1 MSAENATVET
11 TFSAKDEN
19 VDKTAKDVTSSVE
32 SVPSSHNTSFGGI
45 VGNII
50 SVAERVKKVIA
61 EIPKSVN
68 TSFTG
73 TVSIKKTG
81 GKPLAPSG
89 AGLNVDLPYYTGNV
103 DGKALVNG
111 QTYGAALAGKT
122 LVGELGPELAVYDN
136 KYHLLG
142 ENGAEFVNL
151 PSDAIVFNHL
161 QTQGIIDGKVDK
173 IRGTQLNA
181 AYKRA
186 SMYSGNALVEG
197 NAYAGGIG
205 SALAAVRRAKS
216 IWTNL
221 LNSLSAADMLGG
233 GGGGGGGG
241 GKNASLK
248 PYIADLQ
255 EWYNLS
261 RQIVD
266 LENRINTLVAQRNN
280 LSKGFDQGAAY
291 LRNLK
296 ESQALLEDQLNTQRD
311 LYRYQQ
317 DELKR
322 QADAINDSSNWIS
335 KFYKVGAD
343 GVLQYVEGNETNGGK
358 GALEVL
364 QELNDMGDNPERYT
378 IKD

>member
-1 MSAENATVET
+1 
-11 TFSAKDEN
+11 
-19 VDKTAKDVTSSVE
+19 
-32 SVPSSHNTSFGGI
+32 
-45 VGNII
+45 
-50 SVAERVKKVIA
+50 
-61 EIPKSVN
+61 
-68 TSFTG
+68 
-73 TVSIKKTG
+73 
-81 GKPLAPSG
+81 
-89 AGLNVDLPYYTGNV
+89 
-103 DGKALVNG
+103 
-111 QTYGAALAGKT
+111 LAGKT

-142 ENGAEFVNL
+142 EDGAEFVDL

-181 AYKRA
+181 AYQHA
-186 SMYSGNALVEG
+186 TMYTGNALVEG
-197 NAYAGGIG
+197 NAFAGGSGIG
-205 SALAAVRRAKS
+205 AALAAVRRAKS
-216 IWTNL
+216 VWQGL
-221 LNSLSAADMLGG
+221 LNSLSAADLMNGG